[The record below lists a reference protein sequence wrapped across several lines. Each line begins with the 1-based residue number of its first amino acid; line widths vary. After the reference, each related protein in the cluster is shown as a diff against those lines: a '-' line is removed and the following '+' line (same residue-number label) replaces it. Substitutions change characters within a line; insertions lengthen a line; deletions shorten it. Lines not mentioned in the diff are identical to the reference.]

1 MVFSSAV
8 FLFFFLPL
16 TFLTNRMLPGVRLKN
31 AALIL
36 ASLIFYAFG
45 EPVYICIMLISV
57 AVNYGLGLI
66 AAKDGAAGKAGVW
79 IAILFNLLM
88 IGVFK
93 YADFLVES
101 LNALVD
107 WFAGSGNTF
116 FYIESPGI
124 SLPIGIS
131 FSHFRQCR
139 MLLMSTGKRRSARG
153 VSSKFFCIFHF
164 PPVGG
169 GANC

>member
-36 ASLIFYAFG
+36 ASLIFYA
-45 EPVYICIMLISV
+45 
-57 AVNYGLGLI
+57 YGLGLI

-131 FSHFRQCR
+131 FFTFQAMSYVIDVYREKEICQRSFFKI
-139 MLLMSTGKRRSARG
+139 LLY
-153 VSSKFFCIFHF
+153 I
-164 PPVGG
+164 
-169 GANC
+169 

>member
-88 IGVFK
+88 IGI
-93 YADFLVES
+93 FLHRIARHQS
-101 LNALVD
+101 PNRN
-107 WFAGSGNTF
+107 FFFHISGNVVC
-116 FYIESPGI
+116 Y
-124 SLPIGIS
+124 
-131 FSHFRQCR
+131 
-139 MLLMSTGKRRSARG
+139 
-153 VSSKFFCIFHF
+153 
-164 PPVGG
+164 
-169 GANC
+169 